1 MLNLMGMKTKGNY
14 HSRLDPGIRKDIMV
28 QWIKSE

>member
-14 HSRLDPGIRKDIMV
+14 HSRLDPGIRKDISGTMDK
-28 QWIKSE
+28 I